1 MIECVVTLHRIVVN
15 NTEAGLNYRGDW
27 IKKQQHLLKT
37 IITGNKD
44 DTIRGY
50 SLMYKTDF
58 SFDRLVPT
66 RQAFS
71 NQNLHMKSIIILFW
85 IKQTNSGSVFAS
97 FLLHTT
103 MVPGPESCDVI
114 QCAKA

>member
-15 NTEAGLNYRGDW
+15 NTEAGFNSQGDW

-37 IITGNKD
+37 IITGNKY
-44 DTIRGY
+44 DTFRGY

-58 SFDRLVPT
+58 SFDRLLPT